1 VPEPG
6 VIVSGLR
13 GATQILLCAF
23 AASCGGTP
31 PPPPPPVF
39 PLATAWTAPLDHPL
53 EGPLALAGDRVVV
66 HTRDGAVQAFAILDG
81 KSVWRAAGS
90 PGVIGAGPAVVV
102 LRGPDGALRGY
113 APDTGR
119 DLWQITTTIEGDLP
133 PVVEGTRVLVAG
145 RGAAVLDAATG
156 RPIWSVSGGAQATA
170 PPAQVGPCVLIG
182 ETDIL
187 RCREAGTGRSSWVY
201 RARGTISSP
210 PVSDGRKR
218 LLLGTAGREFLGLDL
233 ADGEREWRW
242 KVGADVRWP
251 AVVWRDLVIFATHE
265 NVLYGL
271 KKGGGSMVWRA
282 GLPSRP
288 LAPPL
293 LVGQDV
299 LVACY
304 GSRPDEN
311 YIVGY
316 DAGTGERLGDLLTPG
331 ELSAPPLLAAGRLLL
346 PLRDHRVVALRLPMP
361 PSPAPARARAALP

>member
-1 VPEPG
+1 
-6 VIVSGLR
+6 LR
-13 GATQILLCAF
+13 RRTSILLCAL
-23 AASCGGTP
+23 ASACGGRT

-39 PLATAWTAPLDHPL
+39 PLATAWTATFEHPV
-53 EGPLALAGDRVVV
+53 EGPVASAAGRVFV
-66 HTRDGAVQAFAILDG
+66 HTRDGAVQALGAADG
-81 KSVWRAAGS
+81 KLGWRTAAT
-90 PGVIGAGPAVVV
+90 PGLLGAGEAIV
-102 LRGPDGALRGY
+102 ALRTREGAVHGF

-119 DLWQITTTIEGDLP
+119 ALWQINTTIEGELP

-156 RPIWSVSGGAQATA
+156 RAIWSVSGGALATA

-182 ETDIL
+182 EAEIL

-201 RARGTISSP
+201 RALGTITAA
-210 PVSDGRKR
+210 PVSDGDR
-218 LLLGTAGREFLGLDL
+218 LLLGTAGREFLGVDLD
-233 ADGEREWRW
+233 DGDRAWRW

-251 AVVWRDLVIFATHE
+251 AVVWRNLVIFATHE

-271 KKGGGSMVWRA
+271 KRGGGSMVWRS

-304 GSRPDEN
+304 GSRPEEN
-311 YIVGY
+311 YIVGF
-316 DAGTGERLGDLLTPG
+316 DAPTGERLGDLLTPG
-331 ELSAPPLLAAGRLLL
+331 ELAAPPLATTGRLVL
-346 PLRDHRVVALRLPMP
+346 PLRDGRVVALRLPMP
-361 PSPAPARARAALP
+361 SPSPTPGARRAAIP